1 MVSSSRRNEVQ
12 EKIMNGK
19 SQSSRDY
26 VLGHTDEELYRLQ
39 KQAKLWHHATSRFLE
54 DVGIKAGMKV
64 LDVGTGAGDVA
75 LLIAGRVGP
84 YGQVIG
90 VDSDQ
95 NVLDLASRRAEAT
108 GFKNV
113 SFVQAD
119 ITQMEFTSDFD
130 AIVGRFILLHLRK
143 PAPVLGRLARFL
155 RPEGRIGFQDFDF
168 TRVSYT
174 LPPCALYDQAC
185 SWMRET
191 MRQAGLDFQVGM
203 RLYSLF
209 LDAGLPAPQMYSEA
223 VVGAGPD
230 WNGYE
235 VVALTIRNLL
245 PLILKFGIATE
256 QEVDID
262 TLASRLQ
269 EEVVS
274 KRAVARGADI
284 ISAWTRVGS
293 NE

>member
-1 MVSSSRRNEVQ
+1 M
-12 EKIMNGK
+12 
-19 SQSSRDY
+19 
-26 VLGHTDEELYRLQ
+26 HRLQ
-39 KQAKLWHHATSRFLE
+39 KQAELWHHATDRFLE

-75 LLIAGRVGP
+75 LLLASRVGSD
-84 YGQVIG
+84 GQVIG

-95 NVLDLASRRAEAT
+95 NVLDLASRRAEAA
-108 GFKNV
+108 GFTHV
-113 SFVQAD
+113 SFIQAD
-119 ITQMEFTSDFD
+119 IIKMEFAGDFD
-130 AIVGRFILLHLRK
+130 AIVGRFILLHLRE
-143 PAPVLGRLARFL
+143 PVAMLGRLARFL
-155 RPEGRIGFQDFDF
+155 RPEGRLGFQDFDF

-230 WNGYE
+230 WSGYE
-235 VVALTIRNLL
+235 VVALTIR
-245 PLILKFGIATE
+245 
-256 QEVDID
+256 
-262 TLASRLQ
+262 
-269 EEVVS
+269 
-274 KRAVARGADI
+274 
-284 ISAWTRVGS
+284 VG
-293 NE
+293 